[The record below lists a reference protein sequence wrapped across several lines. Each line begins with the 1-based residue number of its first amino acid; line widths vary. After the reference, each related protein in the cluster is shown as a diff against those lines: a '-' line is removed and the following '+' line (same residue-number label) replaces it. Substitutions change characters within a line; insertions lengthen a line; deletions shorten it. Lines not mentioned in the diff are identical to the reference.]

1 MPPPAGFYAPSPP
14 QVLAIRSRC
23 PPRTAEPIP
32 GVRDPPGAV
41 RGSGGAAPTGW
52 GGWGGKR
59 GGAAPPAAPTRW
71 RPRPRNCTASLVSAC
86 RRLSA
91 AAPRSGVRAP
101 PPAPGRA
108 LRSSPRA
115 VGTSPGPS
123 AVPAA
128 RRALCPRCSPVP
140 NAPAPPQ
147 LRSPPG
153 PPPRRCRRVSRNGA
167 ALRMGAG
174 ISGYKVRKPPP
185 SPLPELINVILSCV
199 KRAYKWALM
208 SSRLR
213 CGGGEGS
220 GELRG
225 VRAAAV
231 GAPRAVRPEGAARSE
246 QPPPPSAPRTEQA
259 VLKVGF
265 Y

>member
-32 GVRDPPGAV
+32 GVRNPPGAV

-101 PPAPGRA
+101 PPP
-108 LRSSPRA
+108 PRA
-115 VGTSPGPS
+115 GHCAAPPGPS
-123 AVPAA
+123 GH
-128 RRALCPRCSPVP
+128 
-140 NAPAPPQ
+140 
-147 LRSPPG
+147 PPG
-153 PPPRRCRRVSRNGA
+153 PALYPQPGEPSVRGA
-167 ALRMGAG
+167 APSQTLLPRPSSAA
-174 ISGYKVRKPPP
+174 PPGRP
-185 SPLPELINVILSCV
+185 
-199 KRAYKWALM
+199 
-208 SSRLR
+208 
-213 CGGGEGS
+213 
-220 GELRG
+220 RG
-225 VRAAAV
+225 AAV
-231 GAPRAVRPEGAARSE
+231 GCPATVRR
-246 QPPPPSAPRTEQA
+246 
-259 VLKVGF
+259 
-265 Y
+265 